1 VRRPR
6 TVITVALALIAIAV
20 GGVALAGGDGENTS
34 ADPASNE
41 STTDNASPPS
51 APRALPPQFV
61 KCMAQQGYD
70 IDSLDE
76 MHSAPP
82 QALQACLGSLHQ

>member
-6 TVITVALALIAIAV
+6 RVIAVALALTAIVV
-20 GGVALAGGDGENTS
+20 GAIVLAGGDGDDTS
-34 ADPASNE
+34 TSPASNE
-41 STTDNASPPS
+41 STTRRASPPS
-51 APRALPPQFV
+51 EPGSLPPQFV
-61 KCMAQQGYD
+61 QCMAEQGFD

-82 QALQACLGSLHQ
+82 QVLQACIGSLHQ